1 MAIVKG
7 KEYNDKDKFN
17 FFIPAEIVKGT
28 AEDADEMLIEG
39 DASDDGKDYDGE
51 FLNPAGFDFAPL
63 LETGVINWNHRAK
76 EDPDAIIGEPISAF
90 ITPENKFHIKGKLY
104 KGDAKAKSVYDKIGV
119 LKKNKSTRQIGW
131 SIEGIATDRDPL
143 NPKRVRKAMITGVA
157 LTHCP
162 KNSNTFV
169 NIVKGDYETP
179 YIEPEKFCP
188 NCTDKLLVKGKC
200 SSCDYMEKDMTT
212 SSIAPLTLE
221 SVETDSRKILTKS
234 QVYFEIIKNFDLD
247 LSKAKEIYNFVL
259 AVNHKINPEM
269 QTTETGKTSVTSEA
283 LAASFDILN
292 KSIDAIDLLN
302 KAKEKTD
309 TAGGGGGA
317 NSDFTEKEAAAKI
330 KELER
335 KDELKK
341 SCEEFCSKLEKGKEA
356 ENENAFYEDAIRKG
370 FSLSECQGAWQTVLA
385 AMNAGNQGG
394 NMDTLAKSKE
404 ADEAGKT
411 KIAEDATTLQP
422 GVDFGEVIEKALE
435 GTVGRLEHL
444 FLKQTEFFNEKFGAL
459 ANINKSQSENVDILR
474 KSFDESVKSNSDLLQ
489 KISTFQ
495 GGRKSFTSFAGLPRF
510 KDDLNKSKESEDEF
524 KGETYSLSK
533 AEDREALMNHI
544 EGIDGYDK
552 DAMLQKAITEIEVAK
567 TVDEKTTYPY
577 LLKKGIR
584 LVA

>member
-1 MAIVKG
+1 MAIIKG

-28 AEDADEMLIEG
+28 SDDAEEMIIEG

-51 FLNPAGFDFAPL
+51 YLDPSNFDFAPL

-76 EDPDAIIGEPISAF
+76 EDPDAIIGEPITAF
-90 ITPENKFHIKGKLY
+90 VTPENKFRIRGKLY
-104 KGDAKAKSVYDKIGV
+104 KGDTKAKSVYNKIEV

-179 YIEPEKFCP
+179 YIEPERFCP
-188 NCTDKLLVKGKC
+188 NCTDKLLVNGKC
-200 SSCDYMEKDMTT
+200 NSCNYMEKDMTT
-212 SSIAPLTLE
+212 TSIAPITLE

-269 QTTETGKTSVTSEA
+269 QTSETGKTSVTSEA
-283 LAASFDILN
+283 LAVSFDILN
-292 KSIDAIDLLN
+292 KSVDATDLLN
-302 KAKEKTD
+302 KSKEKTD
-309 TAGGGGGA
+309 TGGA
-317 NSDFTEKEAAAKI
+317 GSATSDFTEKEAAAKM

-335 KDELKK
+335 TNELKK

-370 FSLSECQGAWQTVLA
+370 FSLAECQGAWQSVLA
-385 AMNAGNQGG
+385 AMNASNQGG
-394 NMDTLAKSKE
+394 DINTLSKSKP
-404 ADEAGKT
+404 ADELNKDK
-411 KIAEDATTLQP
+411 KIEESAATLIP
-422 GVDFGEVIEKALE
+422 GENVSEVIEKALE
-435 GTVGRLEHL
+435 GTIGRLEHL
-444 FLKQTEFFNEKFGAL
+444 FVKQTEFFNEKFGAL

-474 KSFDESVKSNSDLLQ
+474 KSFDESVKSNSELLQ
-489 KISTFQ
+489 KIATFQ
-495 GGRKSFTSFAGLPRF
+495 GGRKSFTSLAGLPRF
-510 KDDLNKSKESEDEF
+510 KDEIKKGGDEGDEF

-544 EGIDGYDK
+544 EGMEGYDR
-552 DAMLQKAITEIEVAK
+552 DNMLQKAITEIEVAK

-577 LLKKGIR
+577 LLKKGIKV
-584 LVA
+584 VA